1 MPPVSDP
8 PAPLTSQVIE
18 AVSLARESALRA
30 EHALQ
35 ASQRAAVDA
44 REARDAAA
52 RVHALEVR
60 LTSLESRVKPSGGW
74 ALAAQVVDRLP
85 ASHLAAVVV
94 AVAIATVAIAWGA
107 PQLIIAWLAPG
118 VSP

>member
-1 MPPVSDP
+1 MPPVPD
-8 PAPLTSQVIE
+8 PAPSLPQVIE

-60 LTSLESRVKPSGGW
+60 LTGLEARVKPSGGW

-85 ASHLAAVVV
+85 AGHLAVVV
-94 AVAIATVAIAWGA
+94 AVVAVAVVLIASSA
-107 PQLIIAWLAPG
+107 PSLFLAWLAPG
-118 VSP
+118 VTAP

>member
-1 MPPVSDP
+1 MPPETPSLP
-8 PAPLTSQVIE
+8 QVIE

-60 LTSLESRVKPSGGW
+60 LTSLESRVKPSGVW
-74 ALAAQVVDRLP
+74 ELAQQVVSRLP
-85 ASHLAAVVV
+85 PSHLALVVV
-94 AVAIATVAIAWGA
+94 AVAIAVVLIASSA
-107 PQLIIAWLAPG
+107 PSLFIAWLTNG
-118 VSP
+118 VPTP